1 MRVIDSKNKNLIFWI
16 ESNDDILQFVKST
29 PKTTTYS
36 SNYSTSNKNSYSSQS
51 SDKKEWNKLT
61 CDPDDYDSPE
71 EYADDAWEV
80 DFDDWDD
87 AYDYWE
93 DY

>member
-1 MRVIDSKNKNLIFWI
+1 M
-16 ESNDDILQFVKST
+16 
-29 PKTTTYS
+29 
-36 SNYSTSNKNSYSSQS
+36 
-51 SDKKEWNKLT
+51 KEPFH
-61 CDPDDYDSPE
+61 DPADYDSPE
-71 EYADDAWEV
+71 DYADDAWGV